1 MKNKIE
7 TYGKNTE
14 RISGNDRY
22 ETSVKVY
29 EKYYKPMGV
38 KSIYLANGLTMADAL
53 TGAGVAYNFGTG
65 LLLTSAN
72 EMIIPMKEIIKEMK
86 ILRILG
92 GNAVVNDNIWK

>member
-29 EKYYKPMGV
+29 EKYYKPMEV
-38 KSIYLANGLTMADAL
+38 KSIYLANGLTIADAL
-53 TGAGVAYNFGTG
+53 TGAGVAYNFRTR
-65 LLLTSAN
+65 LLLTNAN
-72 EMIIPMKEIIKEMK
+72 EMILLNLI
-86 ILRILG
+86 
-92 GNAVVNDNIWK
+92 

>member
-1 MKNKIE
+1 MKA
-7 TYGKNTE
+7 TVE

-53 TGAGVAYNFGTG
+53 TGAGVAYN
-65 LLLTSAN
+65 LQN
-72 EMIIPMKEIIKEMK
+72 
-86 ILRILG
+86 
-92 GNAVVNDNIWK
+92 

>member
-1 MKNKIE
+1 
-7 TYGKNTE
+7 
-14 RISGNDRY
+14 
-22 ETSVKVY
+22 
-29 EKYYKPMGV
+29 MGV

-72 EMIIPMKEIIKEMK
+72 KMIIPMKDIVKGMK

-92 GNAVVNDNIWK
+92 ENAIVNNNIWK

>member
-1 MKNKIE
+1 
-7 TYGKNTE
+7 
-14 RISGNDRY
+14 
-22 ETSVKVY
+22 
-29 EKYYKPMGV
+29 MGV

-65 LLLTSAN
+65 LLLTDAN
-72 EMIIPMKEIIKEMK
+72 KMTDPMKDIIKGMK